1 MKNNLFPLLKCILFQ
16 VDDTVINNPEGSD
29 LVHSLHVLLLM
40 LRQTFL
46 PPVFSLGCQH
56 MPTGWESAPSPPPPA
71 RRMGCTNRSS
81 FNENMFC
88 MLILVVR
95 NACASTKK
103 KAPRPPP
110 V

>member
-56 MPTGWESAPSPPPPA
+56 MWTEWESFTPPLA
-71 RRMGCTNRSS
+71 RRMGCMNRSS
-81 FNENMFC
+81 FNANMFC
-88 MLILVVR
+88 MLIF
-95 NACASTKK
+95 S
-103 KAPRPPP
+103 
-110 V
+110 